1 MSQPSD
7 KSSGVS
13 NLSAFVLAFI
23 TILCVVMIGATGY
36 VKYQLDRSETA
47 LAAPL
52 VSASDQDT
60 TALAANRAAAQDSFK
75 LWGLILVLVA
85 WCSLV
90 LAASMSAGIY
100 LVFRNRQAAPLRAL
114 AQSITN
120 LSRGDMTTPIWGM
133 ERRDPIG
140 ELARAVDLARY
151 HFSQLPDLS
160 LMSEQGPVR
169 LRFEGE
175 TRSLFQAMM
184 SNIAT
189 DYERTRTQASGLM
202 TSFAGQHEAVERLS
216 HNLNTALTELQQHGS
231 NSDAVLQKLSNNL
244 NASATTLI
252 RTQEKTAA
260 ELDKLVPYMQ
270 NRAQGMAEVTHIAGT
285 KLTQTLQ
292 SLMEAEKSLRGNA
305 ALSQKSVQEL
315 ATSTNQMS
323 ERLFAAVNLMQASGK
338 ILAEASDTAQ
348 SRFNEAVTTLSKGEG
363 HLQQIITRAENRLQ
377 STIGAEEN
385 MAALATRTE
394 SSAQK
399 METAVRSITERHE
412 SLSEQVVLAT
422 HRMEAIVASFDSAQR
437 AMGDATS
444 QVRRDGSLIGGL
456 LQELRNNNDQ
466 LLSSLQQNSQI
477 GSNAVQQLTER
488 SAALMQKMEA
498 QLTQQATTTETRIND
513 LLTNSSTLSQ
523 QAQAATL
530 SLTGTIAAMRTEHNR
545 FMETRLQFS
554 NTVDQLGMRLEQQA
568 AATFGKTEQWASQSF
583 TKLATLTE
591 HLDSIASRLNMLG
604 QLTGT
609 LGSVAGQL
617 GQLMPSL
624 SQSPGDNA
632 ALSDSVLAEL
642 KTEWRQA
649 MESVK
654 AMRDDLTRLAT
665 EQHEILEEQIAAL
678 DQKLK
683 SSGQDPVAQQQQAA
697 ILGDIV
703 STLARIND
711 HVVHLDEAV
720 HDLDSR
726 KA

>member
-1 MSQPSD
+1 MRGDDWRDRVCEISAGSQ
-7 KSSGVS
+7 
-13 NLSAFVLAFI
+13 
-23 TILCVVMIGATGY
+23 
-36 VKYQLDRSETA
+36 QTA